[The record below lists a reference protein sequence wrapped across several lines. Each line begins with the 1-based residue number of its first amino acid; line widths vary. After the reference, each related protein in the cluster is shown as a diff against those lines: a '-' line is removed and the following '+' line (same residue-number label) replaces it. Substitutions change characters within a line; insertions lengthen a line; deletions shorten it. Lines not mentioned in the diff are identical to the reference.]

1 MLKREVNLTGRPL
14 QPILRGRP
22 AVIREPTGCR
32 RTTPVLWVDQ
42 LSPKE
47 VTFETQNTI
56 YHLRVVAVLK
66 GREARRA

>member
-32 RTTPVLWVDQ
+32 RTTPVLWVEQ
-42 LSPKE
+42 LSSRGQP
-47 VTFETQNTI
+47 QR
-56 YHLRVVAVLK
+56 RVGAVQQ
-66 GREARRA
+66 GHP